1 MCIVCL
7 SYADCEIMRNC
18 FAEYGK
24 TESTKSVEAEESVSV
39 AFLVRERSALADPYC
54 QSAWNSVCLS
64 VCLLVCPQL

>member
-39 AFLVRERSALADPYC
+39 AFSLSFSVLTYC
-54 QSAWNSVCLS
+54 W
-64 VCLLVCPQL
+64 